1 MRFWDFMLG
10 RNPLESNA
18 QLRKELTELK
28 GHVIVLQQSVIEQGK
43 QIITLLNERAD
54 A

>member
-1 MRFWDFMLG
+1 MKLLDFIRG

-28 GHVIVLQQSVIEQGK
+28 GHVISLQQVVLGQGELIK
-43 QIITLLNERAD
+43 SLLEAPR
-54 A
+54 